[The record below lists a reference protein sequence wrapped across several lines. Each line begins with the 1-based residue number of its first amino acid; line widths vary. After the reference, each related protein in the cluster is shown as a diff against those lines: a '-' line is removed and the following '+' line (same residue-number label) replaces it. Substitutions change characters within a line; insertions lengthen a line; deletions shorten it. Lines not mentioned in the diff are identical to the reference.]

1 MTVNLP
7 ATGAKLPP
15 LTAINASSLPPQQ
28 LARHRA
34 EIAEVVETIL
44 SGYWRDDMP
53 DRQRAMI
60 LADWCDELENW
71 KVDQIRWALRK
82 WRETNPNKKPNPGHI
97 LGILK
102 DGWGK
107 AMVDQTRAALTP
119 PVEPPKD
126 RISDERRH
134 AILVEAGL
142 RDPLAVKTI
151 DGITPTE
158 KL

>member
-1 MTVNLP
+1 MTAQLPVN
-7 ATGAKLPP
+7 GAKLPP

-34 EIAEVVETIL
+34 DIAEVVETVL

-71 KVDQIRWALRK
+71 KVEQVRWAMRK
-82 WRETNPNKKPNPGHI
+82 WREDNPDKRPNPGHV
-97 LGILK
+97 LAILK
-102 DGWGK
+102 DGWGR
-107 AMVDQTRAALTP
+107 AMAEQTRAAIAP
-119 PVEPPKD
+119 PAEAPKA
-126 RISDERRH
+126 RISDERRR
-134 AILVEAGL
+134 AILAEVGL
-142 RDPLAVKTI
+142 RDPLQPKTI

-158 KL
+158 